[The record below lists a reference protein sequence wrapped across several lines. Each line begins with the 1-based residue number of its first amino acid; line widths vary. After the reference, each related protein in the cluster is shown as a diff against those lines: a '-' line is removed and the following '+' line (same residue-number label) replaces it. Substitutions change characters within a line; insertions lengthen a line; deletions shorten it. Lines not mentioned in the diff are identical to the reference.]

1 MANLNV
7 GDLVVTTMRHYS
19 KTVVDN
25 VTNNNALLYYLNKN
39 NNIKEKANGG
49 REIDEYIMWGTNTS
63 AQFYDGYDTF
73 NPPTDDQNVID
84 VAQFNWKQQGG
95 FVSISGKE
103 EAMNAGEY
111 ELKNLLEARV
121 NQLDA
126 NLQNQFA
133 LSLYSAGTGSGGK
146 ELTGLQAMIAD
157 TPSSAGTYG
166 GINQAANAFWRN
178 YTSGTL
184 TLTSANIQTAM
195 NNAWL
200 GTIRGKDVPD
210 LILSDY
216 TLYGA
221 YWTALQSIQR
231 ITASS
236 VGEAGF
242 TSLKF
247 QNADVIPDVNCTAK
261 RMYFVNT
268 KHMTF
273 TYAPNRWFQV
283 GKQRTIQN
291 ADYIVVPMFTMGNL
305 TCKRRASHGVIIDD

>member
-39 NNIKEKANGG
+39 GAIKEKANGG
-49 REIDEYIMWGTNTS
+49 REIDEYISWGNNTS

-111 ELKNLLEARV
+111 ELKNLLQARIT
-121 NQLDA
+121 QLDEV
-126 NLQNQFA
+126 LQNQFA
-133 LSLYSAGTGSGGK
+133 VSLYSNGTGSGGK

-157 TPSSAGTYG
+157 TPTSGTYG
-166 GINQAANAFWRN
+166 GINSATNAFWRN
-178 YTSGTL
+178 YTSGTQ
-184 TLTSANIQTAM
+184 TITSSNVQSFM
-195 NNAWL
+195 NLAWL
-200 GTIRGKDVPD
+200 NTIRGKDVPD

-216 TLYGA
+216 TLYNA
-221 YWTALQSIQR
+221 YWTSLQALQR
-231 ITASS
+231 ITESTT
-236 VGEAGF
+236 GEAGF

-247 QNADVIPDVNCTAK
+247 QNADVVADYNCTAK

-268 KHMTF
+268 KHVTF

-291 ADYIVVPMFTMGNL
+291 ADYIVVPMFTMGNF
-305 TCKRRASHGVIIDD
+305 TCKRRASHGVVIDD